1 MVYGIVL
8 SGGYSS
14 RMKRNKMLLKW
25 DDDVLINQTI
35 KEMRKHVDQVI
46 VVTGHYHHDIVDAVA
61 KYEDVLVVR
70 NLAYKKGMFRSVKKG
85 VEYVFGDFFI
95 VPGDYPMITSDVYQ
109 TLLNNTGEI
118 RVPTYQGYKGHP
130 IFLEHHLKDALL
142 QFDGTSNL
150 KVFRDSKD
158 VHYYETT
165 CEGITKD
172 IDTLH
177 DYKMMMERND

>member
-8 SGGYSS
+8 AGGYSS
-14 RMKRNKMLLKW
+14 RMNRNKMLLQW

-35 KEMRKHVDQVI
+35 KELCKHVDQVI
-46 VVTGHYHHDIVDAVA
+46 VVSGHYHEDIVNTVS
-61 KYEDVLVVR
+61 KFKNVKVIRNED
-70 NLAYKKGMFRSVKKG
+70 YQEGMFKSVKKG
-85 VEYVFGDFFI
+85 VEHVFGDFFI
-95 VPGDYPMITSDVYQ
+95 VPGDYPMITGDVYQ
-109 TLLNNTGEI
+109 MLMENTGEI

-142 QFDGTSNL
+142 TFDETSNL

-158 VHYYETT
+158 VHYYEST